1 MSTPRSSP
9 PMLRVAML
17 VLLGVVLG
25 LPLGASLVTLA
36 PNGGLQSMAQPT
48 PAPSPP
54 GERPSLDLFWEAWG
68 TVQGEFVNRGALDEQ
83 RLVYGAIRGMVQSLG
98 DPNTLFQTPEE
109 RQAEMSAF
117 SGRFQGI
124 GTYIDA
130 RDGRIVI
137 LSPIEGSPAAR
148 AGVQPGD
155 VMLMV
160 DGSDVSGLTTQQ
172 VTARVRGPKGTP
184 VTLLLLRGTETLELT
199 IERDEIPLVSAR
211 GSVLETEIGLLRMTS
226 FTERSDAEVA
236 GALDTLIQQG
246 VRALVLDLRG
256 NPGGLLEPAV
266 EVASRLTTE
275 SPIVWQENA
284 EGQRYAYE
292 RRADRPAVDWPMVV
306 LVDRG
311 SASASEVIAAALRD
325 AGRATLLGQRT
336 YGKGTVQYLHQLS
349 DGAGLRVTA
358 ARWISPGGT
367 HLDQGGLEPDIA
379 STEPRTEDSD
389 PALTTAVEL
398 LRQRLAGGVGG
409 SGVVTLE
416 GD

>member
-1 MSTPRSSP
+1 M
-9 PMLRVAML
+9 
-17 VLLGVVLG
+17 GV
-25 LPLGASLVTLA
+25 PLGAVLA
-36 PNGGLQSMAQPT
+36 LNLFSTTSALIGASG
-48 PAPSPP
+48 PAPVEEAPAP
-54 GERPSLDLFWEAWG
+54 ARPSMDLFWEAWR
-68 TVQGEFVNRGALDEQ
+68 TINDEFINPAALEEQ

-98 DPNTLFQTPEE
+98 DPNTAFQTPEE

-155 VMLMV
+155 IVLAV
-160 DGSDVSGLTTQQ
+160 DGQDISGLSAQQ
-172 VTARVRGPKGTP
+172 VSAKVRGPKGT
-184 VTLLLLRGTETLELT
+184 VVGLLLLRGSETVELA
-199 IERDEIPLVSAR
+199 IERDEIPLISAR
-211 GSVLETEIGLLRMTS
+211 GSVPEPGIGLLRMTF
-226 FTERSDAEVA
+226 FTERSDSEVA
-236 GALDTLIQQG
+236 AVLDTFSQQG
-246 VRALVLDLRG
+246 VQRLVLDLRG

-266 EVASRLTTE
+266 EVASRLTTAN
-275 SPIVWQENA
+275 PIVWQENS
-284 EGQRYAYE
+284 EGQRYGYE
-292 RRADRPAVDWPMVV
+292 RRVDRAAVDWPMVV

-325 AGRATLLGQRT
+325 SGRATLMGQRT

-367 HLDQGGLEPDIA
+367 QLDQGGLEPDVVIN
-379 STEPRTEDSD
+379 EPRTEHSD
-389 PALTTAVEL
+389 PALTAAIQHL
-398 LRQRLAGGVGG
+398 LV
-409 SGVVTLE
+409 SH
-416 GD
+416 